1 MQQISYFYNNKFRYL
16 LFSLRKVKYNFRIGM
31 RTFFLFIALV
41 MLFGCESDKD
51 ASSRIIFIHHSTGI
65 AIWSGSV
72 NRYVHKITG
81 KGDVERYFSKYNKK
95 HNTNYVI
102 SERVFPKSEPYGWKN
117 YPYDYYNIWV
127 KNAGNQAYMEEPTL
141 EMLTE
146 AYDVI
151 IFKHCYPVGAILE
164 DTGNPDINSD
174 ERRLE
179 NYILQYEALKK
190 KMHEFQN
197 NKFILWTPAAL
208 VKNRTTEEQALRTR
222 EFYEWMIN
230 EWDEDGDNIY
240 LWDFYRLETEGEL
253 YLKNEYAAGPD
264 DSHPNPT
271 FSGMAA
277 PLFGQFIVDV
287 VEGK

>member
-1 MQQISYFYNNKFRYL
+1 
-16 LFSLRKVKYNFRIGM
+16 M

-51 ASSRIIFIHHSTGI
+51 ASSRIVFIHHSTGS

-95 HNTNYVI
+95 QNTNYQI

-151 IFKHCYPVGAILE
+151 IFKHCYPVGVILE

-190 KMHEFQN
+190 KMHEFQD

-208 VKNRTTEEQALRTR
+208 VKNHTTEEQALRTR

-277 PLFGQFIVDV
+277 PLFGQFIIDV